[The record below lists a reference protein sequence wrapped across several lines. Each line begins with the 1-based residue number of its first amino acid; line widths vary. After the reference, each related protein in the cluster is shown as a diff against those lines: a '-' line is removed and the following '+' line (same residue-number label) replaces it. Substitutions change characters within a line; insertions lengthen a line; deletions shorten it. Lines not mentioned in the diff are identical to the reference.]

1 MAASAVVVAEM
12 FYLVNSRRI
21 TAAALTRGGL
31 SGNRMVWIAIAACL
45 LLQLAFVHASPLQA
59 VFGTTALQP
68 AQWAAV
74 ALAGL
79 ALFVIAEV
87 EKLFV
92 RRLRRRSTR
101 RAA

>member
-1 MAASAVVVAEM
+1 M
-12 FYLVNSRRI
+12 
-21 TAAALTRGGL
+21 
-31 SGNRMVWIAIAACL
+31 CL
-45 LLQLAFVHASPLQA
+45 LLQLAFVHSSALQA
-59 VFGTTALQP
+59 VFDTTALHP

-79 ALFVIAEV
+79 ALFALAEV

-92 RRLRRRSTR
+92 RGLRRRGAR